1 MTNSSALPPS
11 AVAASFKQLL
21 AEEGVTETYG
31 VEVLRLVRVVNN
43 AYDSLLNYASGQ
55 GALTPPRWHLLL
67 RIWLEEQLG
76 MPAANPTHLSR
87 VQQVSKNTISD
98 HLRALEE
105 AGLIERE
112 LDQADRRQ
120 FKIWLTDAGR
130 DAVRRTTPN
139 HVRHL
144 NALVAALDRDEI
156 EQLKNLLER
165 LHRALRSQAQEN
177 SCHS

>member
-1 MTNSSALPPS
+1 
-11 AVAASFKQLL
+11 
-21 AEEGVTETYG
+21 
-31 VEVLRLVRVVNN
+31 
-43 AYDSLLNYASGQ
+43 
-55 GALTPPRWHLLL
+55 
-67 RIWLEEQLG
+67 
-76 MPAANPTHLSR
+76 
-87 VQQVSKNTISD
+87 SD